1 MFSTPRFKF
10 FALWLTALILLAA
23 CTMPASGPQDGAAP
37 TETIPAQSAATPT
50 LTGEQPGTGGEVIPG
65 LAPVESIDIQ
75 ILESF
80 PVQVQVIARGNLP
93 DGCTTIDEVLTE
105 RIDQL
110 FRVTITTER
119 PADAICTEALVP
131 FDEVVQLDVLG
142 LSAGEYQ
149 VDVNG
154 VTGSFTLQVDNIAP
168 TEESPG
174 PQAGEN
180 SISGVVWHDLC
191 AVAGG
196 EGDTPAVPSA
206 GCVQLEDGSYQANG
220 ILEEDE
226 PGIEDIEVL
235 LGSGACPS
243 SGLASA
249 MTNAEGEYTFA
260 NLAPGTYCVS
270 VQADSLNNG
279 PILIPGGW
287 SAPTTGQAETT
298 VELEA
303 GQQRRGIFFG
313 WDFQFLPEPGPVQ
326 DETSCTND
334 VSFVDDV
341 TIPDDTQIAG
351 GQEFEK
357 IWKLRNDGTCTW
369 TTAYSLVFADG
380 DQMGASSPQP
390 LRNPVEPG
398 DEVELSI
405 VFTAPAQAGT
415 YRSEWLLRS
424 AFGQEFGTGRN
435 SDQPIWVQVQVVE
448 SAADLNL
455 GEPTFR
461 ETFDNAVRWFLVDSG
476 NTRFTIDDGELV
488 MRSFNPGSFD
498 EWGLSNYQSISDFYI
513 EATFRTGDT
522 CSGLDRYGLLLRSPD
537 PNQGYVLAFSCDGRY
552 RLYAWDG
559 TYNGLVEWTAGSAI
573 QSGPDQTNKM
583 GAFMEG
589 ETIKIYANGTL
600 LAELEASNFDS
611 GQFGLFVAA
620 GNTANF
626 TTYVE
631 DLTLWE
637 LDQ

>member
-1 MFSTPRFKF
+1 MFTKPRIFIL
-10 FALWLTALILLAA
+10 ALLLTAVLLLTA
-23 CTMPASGPQDGAAP
+23 CTMPASGPQGA
-37 TETIPAQSAATPT
+37 ETPAETTPVQPGET
-50 LTGEQPGTGGEVIPG
+50 PPPTGEQPGGGEVISG

-75 ILESF
+75 LLESF

-93 DGCTTIDEVLTE
+93 DGCTTIDEILTE
-105 RIDQL
+105 RLDQL

-131 FDEVVQLDVLG
+131 FDQVIQLDVIG
-142 LSAGEYQ
+142 LPAGEYQ

-154 VTGSFTLQVDNIAP
+154 VTGSFTLEVDNIPPTDEAP
-168 TEESPG
+168 TQS
-174 PQAGEN
+174 AGDS
-180 SISGVVWHDLC
+180 SISGIVWHDLC

-196 EGDTPAVPSA
+196 EGDTPAVPSP
-206 GCVQLEDGSYQANG
+206 GCIQLEDGAYQANG

-243 SGLASA
+243 IGLATTK
-249 MTNAEGEYTFA
+249 TNADGEYTFA

-279 PILIPGGW
+279 PILIPGAW
-287 SAPTTGQAETT
+287 SAPTNGQAQTT

-313 WDFQFLPEPGPVQ
+313 WDFQLLPEPGPVQ

-341 TIPDDTQIAG
+341 TIPDDTLVAG

-357 IWKLRNDGTCTW
+357 IWLLRNDGTCTW
-369 TTAYSLVFADG
+369 TSGYTLVFADG
-380 DQMGASSPQP
+380 QQMGANSPQP

-398 DEVELSI
+398 EEAELSI
-405 VFTAPAQAGT
+405 VFTAPSQAGA

-424 AFGQEFGTGRN
+424 AFGQEFGTGRE
-435 SDQPIWVQVQVVE
+435 SDQPIWVQIQVVE

-476 NTRFTIDDGELV
+476 NTRFTIEDGEMV
-488 MRSFNPGSFD
+488 MQSFNPGSFD

-513 EATFRTGDT
+513 EATFRTGET

-537 PNQGYVLAFSCDGRY
+537 PNQGYVMAFSCDGRY

-559 TYNGLVEWTAGSAI
+559 TYNGLIEWTTGSAI
-573 QSGPDQTNKM
+573 QSGPDKTNKM
-583 GAFMEG
+583 GVYMEG
-589 ETIKIYANGTL
+589 ETIKIYANGSL
-600 LAELEASNFDS
+600 LAELEADNFDS
-611 GQFGLFVAA
+611 GQFGLFVAS
-620 GNTANF
+620 GNTRNF